1 MKSRPHFWSIW
12 DWLTWR
18 RPRQQRRTFGLRHD
32 EAEQKKIMT
41 TTSDKV
47 AIVTGGSRGIGKA
60 IALRLGSDGFAV
72 AIGYA
77 GNQARADET
86 VAEIQ
91 AQGGRAIA
99 VKGNVGEP
107 SDVTALFSAAQQAFG
122 HIDVV
127 VSNAGEMALAP
138 IRDESLDI
146 FDRMMATNV
155 RGTFLVLAK
164 AAEILQSGGRIVALS
179 SSVIAKATP
188 GYGPYIASKSAVEG
202 LVHVL
207 ANELRGRNVTVNA
220 VAPGP
225 VGTELFLKGKTEEQ
239 IAMLANMA
247 PLQRLGDPADIANA
261 VAFLAG
267 ADGGWVNGQI
277 VRVNGGFA

>member
-1 MKSRPHFWSIW
+1 
-12 DWLTWR
+12 
-18 RPRQQRRTFGLRHD
+18 
-32 EAEQKKIMT
+32 MT
-41 TTSDKV
+41 TTADKV

-60 IALRLGSDGFAV
+60 IALRLARDGFAV

-77 GNQARADET
+77 GNQGRADNT
-86 VAEIQ
+86 VDEVKAL
-91 AQGGRAIA
+91 GGRAIA
-99 VKGNVGEP
+99 VKGNVAEP
-107 SDVTALFSAAQQAFG
+107 GDVHALFSVAQETFG
-122 HIDVV
+122 RIDAV
-127 VSNAGEMALAP
+127 VSNAGEMEFAL
-138 IRDESLDI
+138 IREDSLAA
-146 FDRMMATNV
+146 FDRMMDTNV

-164 AAEILQSGGRIVALS
+164 AAEMLPDGGRIVVLS

-207 ANELRGRNVTVNA
+207 ANELRGRKVTVNA

-239 IAMLANMA
+239 ISMLANMA
-247 PLQRLGDPADIANA
+247 PLQRLGEPDDIANA
-261 VAFLAG
+261 VAFLLG
-267 ADGGWVNGQI
+267 MDGGWVNSQI

>member
-1 MKSRPHFWSIW
+1 
-12 DWLTWR
+12 
-18 RPRQQRRTFGLRHD
+18 
-32 EAEQKKIMT
+32 MT
-41 TTSDKV
+41 TAADKV

-60 IALRLGSDGFAV
+60 IAMRLARDGFAV

-77 GNQARADET
+77 GNQTEADNT
-86 VAEIQ
+86 VAAIK

-99 VKGNVGEP
+99 VKGNVAEAG
-107 SDVTALFSAAQQAFG
+107 DVGALFSATRETFG
-122 HIDVV
+122 RIDAV

-138 IRDESLDI
+138 IKVESLAA
-146 FDRMMATNV
+146 FERMMGTNV

-164 AAEILQSGGRIVALS
+164 AAEILPDGGRIVALS

-207 ANELRGRNVTVNA
+207 ANELRGRKVTVNA

-225 VGTELFLKGKTEEQ
+225 VSTELFSKGKTEEQ
-239 IAMLANMA
+239 MSMLANMA
-247 PLQRLGDPADIANA
+247 PLQRLGEPDDIANA
-261 VAFLAG
+261 VAFLLG
-267 ADGGWVNGQI
+267 TDGGWVNSQI